1 MLKKIIDRIEGTW
14 LFHAMNVL
22 VAGIWVHDLVKA
34 VLYYR
39 EERQIPTLLLCAM
52 NALLVIFYVRRR
64 RATEVGTSWK
74 VVIVANLGTF
84 GNFLYETGDPIHP
97 AVYTPCMVVMSVA
110 LAISVGAFLSLGR
123 SWGII
128 PANRGVKTGGLYR
141 FVRHPIY
148 ASYIVF
154 DMAYVVCVFTWRN
167 LAVALTIALI
177 LYARARYEEELL
189 LHDPE
194 YAAYAK
200 KTRYML
206 IPGVV

>member
-1 MLKKIIDRIEGTW
+1 VLKRIIERIEGTW
-14 LFHAMNVL
+14 LFHVMNVL
-22 VAGIWVHDLVKA
+22 VAAIWVHDGIKA
-34 VLYYR
+34 VLYFR
-39 EERQIPTLLLCAM
+39 ETKQVATLLLCAM
-52 NALLVIFYVRRR
+52 NALLVVFYVRRR

-74 VVIVANLGTF
+74 VVVVANLGTF
-84 GNFLYETGDPIHP
+84 GNFLYQNGDLVHAAAYWP
-97 AVYTPCMVVMSVA
+97 TMVVMTGA
-110 LAISVGAFLSLGR
+110 LVVSVGAFLSLGR

-154 DMAYVVCVFTWRN
+154 DVAYVLCSFTWRN
-167 LAVALTIALI
+167 LAVAATITLI

-200 KTRYML
+200 RTRYML